1 MMEDK
6 KSFNSGRRAFLKH
19 LGMGVGAA
27 VSMTMMEPFQV
38 FAQKKEE
45 QGEVANRMTYRVQH
59 GSGEQISCWDSA

>member
-6 KSFNSGRRAFLKH
+6 KSFNSGRRDFLRR

-45 QGEVANRMTYRVQH
+45 QGEV
-59 GSGEQISCWDSA
+59 GKP